1 MSEETPLAEQF
12 GEDVL
17 ACVDEINRMLPQLVR
32 RFDDLVILAALAEH
46 VGGGLCVFMRGGVCT
61 PEQAR
66 RILAHI
72 EATAFSQDTGM
83 VTPEPGHG

>member
-1 MSEETPLAEQF
+1 MNANAEQF

-17 ACVDEINRMLPQLVR
+17 ACVDEINRM
-32 RFDDLVILAALAEH
+32 
-46 VGGGLCVFMRGGVCT
+46 
-61 PEQAR
+61 R